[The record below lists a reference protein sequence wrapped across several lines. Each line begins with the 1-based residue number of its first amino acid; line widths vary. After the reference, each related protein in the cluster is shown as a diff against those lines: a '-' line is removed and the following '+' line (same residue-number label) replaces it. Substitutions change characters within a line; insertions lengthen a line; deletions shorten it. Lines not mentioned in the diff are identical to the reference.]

1 MPRWPRIPILLG
13 AALLLACGVA
23 TYSLRPTILGD
34 VQHLIKED
42 FISNGNNYGKQ
53 YGGDDTS
60 TNYGNYHPTVNAHNS
75 QVSFGNNAKM
85 EMKNGFSLKDL
96 NANME
101 NLIKGMSH
109 DHASK
114 DGFQEVI
121 GELLGDSKEDFQ
133 SSMSSVRQ
141 MCNGK
146 DSTPKSCKSMTKMQ
160 YKFWK
165 KKLSKLSASD
175 KVKKSVLF
183 GAIAKAQCALN
194 EHETAESLVR
204 KAACE
209 AYHKWDDKHMQAGGT
224 ES

>member
-1 MPRWPRIPILLG
+1 M
-13 AALLLACGVA
+13 A

-96 NANME
+96 NANLDK
-101 NLIKGMSH
+101 LIKGMSH

-114 DGFQEVI
+114 DDFQEVI

-133 SSMSSVRQ
+133 SSMSSLRQ
-141 MCNGK
+141 MCK
-146 DSTPKSCKSMTKMQ
+146 DSKSMCKSMTKMQ
-160 YKFWK
+160 YKHWK
-165 KKLSKLSASD
+165 TKLSKLSASD
-175 KVKKSVLF
+175 EVKKSVLF

-204 KAACE
+204 MAACE
-209 AYHKWDDKHMQAGGT
+209 AYHKWEDMQAGST
-224 ES
+224 EF